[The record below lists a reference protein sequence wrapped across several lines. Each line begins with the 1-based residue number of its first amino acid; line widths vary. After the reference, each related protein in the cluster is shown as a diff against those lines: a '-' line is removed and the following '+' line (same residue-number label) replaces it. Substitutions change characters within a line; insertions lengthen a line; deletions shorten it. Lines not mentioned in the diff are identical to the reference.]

1 MSEKNFFSHRVVN
14 WWNEL
19 PDHVVSS
26 ETINSFKT
34 NLDKYMMEKIYI
46 CVICDALEIYYRCLF
61 IVFKTTGSKCNL
73 VIRKFYVYTYFG
85 HICLTVILILVIQIT
100 LPCKIGQKYLRFISL
115 WLYVLRFFSFS
126 SHKLRFY
133 VRLVKNI
140 YELYRC
146 GHTFYGFS
154 HFRHTNYVFM

>member
-1 MSEKNFFSHRVVN
+1 
-14 WWNEL
+14 
-19 PDHVVSS
+19 
-26 ETINSFKT
+26 
-34 NLDKYMMEKIYI
+34 MEKIYI

-115 WLYVLRFFSFS
+115 WSYVLRFFLFS
-126 SHKLRFY
+126 SYKLCFY

-140 YELYRC
+140 YDL
-146 GHTFYGFS
+146 F
-154 HFRHTNYVFM
+154 HFRSKYYVKVILLCTLQHKKY